1 MLEAA
6 TVELPATLKK
16 SNECPVCGGAMEAL
30 IDLPR
35 YPLTEMYEQ
44 WTPQYEAGRG
54 LVDQAFLFCE
64 PCSHGKLE
72 TVVPPAV
79 LYGPGYRTRTAA
91 SSGAFVAVMGFKQ
104 FIRKH
109 VNLEVI
115 DVVIDIGGNDGSLL
129 DGFTG
134 KRTVAVDPHASR
146 ADVVIRA
153 MVEDADLLQFK
164 GERKLIV
171 SSHTIEHIA
180 DPNVMLAKIAETMT
194 YADTV
199 ALQFPSL
206 DLLVRDCRIDHIHHQ
221 HLHYY
226 SERSICALLGK
237 HGLEV
242 IAAQFDPMHYGALMV
257 IARRGGYEELGMRIT
272 VDQIRYSHSIF
283 MHNMTGVNVE
293 LPRYHWYIAFGA
305 ALMLPILAYYLP
317 DLHQGTDHIA
327 DNDRSKNGL
336 RYINFDRPIRCDY
349 DLEGRDVVITGIATK
364 MAARSLV
371 TEAIAKGAKNVI
383 VPLHTL

>member
-6 TVELPATLKK
+6 ALELPGTLKK

-35 YPLTEMYEQ
+35 YPLTEMYEP
-44 WTPQYEAGRG
+44 WTPKSEAGRG

-72 TVVPPAV
+72 TVVPPSI

-91 SSGAFVAVMGFKQ
+91 SGGSKAAVMAFAEFVKS
-104 FIRKH
+104 K
-109 VNLEVI
+109 VYLADI
-115 DVVIDIGGNDGSLL
+115 DAVIDIGGNDGTLL
-129 DGFTG
+129 AEFPSN
-134 KRTVAVDPHASR
+134 RTVAIDPHASG
-146 ADVVIRA
+146 ANTVIRA

-164 GERKLIV
+164 GERKLIL

-180 DPNVMLAKIAETMT
+180 DPNVMLAKIAATMT
-194 YADTV
+194 YADTL

-206 DLLVRDCRIDHIHHQ
+206 DLLVHDCRIDHIHHQ

-257 IARRGGYEELGMRIT
+257 IARRGGHEKWGIPISNG
-272 VDQIRYSHSIF
+272 QIIESTKFFSHQ
-283 MHNMTGVNVE
+283 MAHLNVQ

-305 ALMLPILAYYLP
+305 ALMLPVLAYYLP

-327 DNDRSKNGL
+327 DNDRSKDGL

-349 DLEGRDVVITGIATK
+349 DLEGKDVVITGIATK